1 MSMDVWSSPTARAA
15 ATTVFALANEQPLLR
30 PASST
35 AAVRIAAALP
45 IDTERVPKAVVEELI
60 AGISEGEARRF
71 AGLADQLA
79 PPAWRALV
87 SAVGAEHAREPL
99 LAGVATAAL
108 SELLPPPRWLVV
120 MREATV
126 ERAPGPLNVLA
137 SLLHPESVWSKEEAG
152 AAQALAGPRAPE
164 RAVEA
169 VFSFARTE
177 LARWRLERVRLIAAP
192 LARLLPLAGA
202 PRTSDHLLKAIELVR
217 RSRRGPEEL
226 CCLLLLTYAMRLD
239 GLVPIVPPQN

>member
-1 MSMDVWSSPTARAA
+1 MTMDVWGTPAARVA

-35 AAVRIAAALP
+35 AAARIAAAPP

-60 AGISEGEARRF
+60 AVISEAEARRL
-71 AGLADQLA
+71 ARLADQLA

-87 SAVGAEHAREPL
+87 AAVGAEHAREPL

-120 MREATV
+120 WREETV
-126 ERAPGPLNVLA
+126 EAASGPLNVLA

-152 AAQALAGPRAPE
+152 AAQALVGPLAAE

-169 VFSFARTE
+169 VFSFAR
-177 LARWRLERVRLIAAP
+177 P
-192 LARLLPLAGA
+192 SLLGGGW
-202 PRTSDHLLKAIELVR
+202 S
-217 RSRRGPEEL
+217 G
-226 CCLLLLTYAMRLD
+226 C
-239 GLVPIVPPQN
+239 G

>member
-1 MSMDVWSSPTARAA
+1 MTMHVWSSPTARLAA
-15 ATTVFALANEQPLLR
+15 IRVFALANEQPLLR
-30 PASST
+30 PASNT
-35 AAVRIAAALP
+35 AAVRVAAALP
-45 IDTERVPKAVVEELI
+45 IDTEQVPKALVEELM
-60 AGISEGEARRF
+60 AGISEAEARRL

-87 SAVGAEHAREPL
+87 SAVGAEHAGEPL

-120 MREATV
+120 MREATADM
-126 ERAPGPLNVLA
+126 APGPLNVLA
-137 SLLHPESVWSKEEAG
+137 SLLHPESVWSKAEAD
-152 AAQALAGPRAPE
+152 AAQGLAGPLAPE

-169 VFSFARTE
+169 VFSFARAE

-192 LARLLPLAGA
+192 LARLLPLADA
-202 PRTSDHLLKAIELVR
+202 PRTSGDLLKAIELVR
-217 RSRRGPEEL
+217 RGSRAPEEL

-239 GLVPIVPPQN
+239 GLVPIVPSQS